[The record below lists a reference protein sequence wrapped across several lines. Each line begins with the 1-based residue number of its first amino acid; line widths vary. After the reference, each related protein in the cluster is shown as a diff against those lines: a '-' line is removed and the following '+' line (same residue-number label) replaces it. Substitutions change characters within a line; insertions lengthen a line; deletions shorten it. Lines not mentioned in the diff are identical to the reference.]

1 MVCAATTSVDL
12 VQRATD
18 GDQEAATHLYERYT
32 RRLLGLVH
40 QQISQRFRSRFASL
54 VALSAVG
61 AAFLG
66 ILGAFGNRGFVN
78 IWTGGKLT
86 WDSWSDIVA
95 GACLCSIAV
104 TRCYTGLTGIVKQI
118 GNYKYISLLEGVLVI
133 GGGIILAPH
142 FRFCGVLLSSLL
154 ANLLCS
160 GAYGAFR
167 VARYFNTSFVEVTF
181 GWLRSTL
188 LYAVIFA
195 LGGFGIFC
203 LGNRF
208 SGPLPF
214 LITAASAGLIGIV
227 LALLFGF
234 PCEIRRELVRSGTG
248 FKRKILQRK
257 QRAMSAVNHDT
268 DSSI

>member
-1 MVCAATTSVDL
+1 MIV
-12 VQRATD
+12 R
-18 GDQEAATHLYERYT
+18 GEIE
-32 RRLLGLVH
+32 
-40 QQISQRFRSRFASL
+40 RFRSRFAGL

-61 AAFLG
+61 AGFLG

-78 IWTGGKLT
+78 IWTGGKLA
-86 WDSWSDIVA
+86 WDSWSDIAA
-95 GACLCSIAV
+95 GAYLFSFAV

-133 GGGIILAPH
+133 VGGIILAPQLH
-142 FRFCGVLLSSLL
+142 FCGVLLSSLL

-167 VARYFNTSFVEVTF
+167 VARYFNISFVEVTF
-181 GWLRSTL
+181 GWLKSTL

-195 LGGFGIFC
+195 LGAFGIFW

-214 LITAASAGLIGIV
+214 LTTAASAGLIGIV

-234 PCEIRRELVRSGTG
+234 PREIRRELVLSGPG
-248 FKRKILQRK
+248 FKPK
-257 QRAMSAVNHDT
+257 Q
-268 DSSI
+268 